1 MDGATMSR
9 KVVGISGDVT
19 MTNLGLSTADR
30 QLLVDRVSI
39 VFHAAA
45 TIRFDEPL
53 KRAVL
58 LNTRGTK
65 YVLDL
70 AQEMKSLEV
79 WARST
84 SVSQP
89 LRPVGELKYSPAS
102 QHAKLH
108 VTVKVSE
115 YMQYEQ

>member
-1 MDGATMSR
+1 MDGDTMSR

-65 YVLDL
+65 YMLDL

-79 WARST
+79 WAR
-84 SVSQP
+84 
-89 LRPVGELKYSPAS
+89 
-102 QHAKLH
+102 
-108 VTVKVSE
+108 
-115 YMQYEQ
+115 